1 MLKNLLAIQILG
13 PLLRSVWIWRLLRS
27 GLLILLLAMI
37 AYGWHQHGIPGVEA
51 KDPLMYTNLTTHF
64 FWVWWL
70 MGVVFLAFFFGRIW
84 CAVCP
89 VGWLNALVAE
99 HGLQREL
106 PLWLRNFMPVTL
118 TLLALQLAVYFL
130 TIHRY
135 PDYTAVLLALMVL
148 LAVVVGLFFRK
159 RAFCSLF
166 CPAGAVFGLY
176 ARVAPFQLRVK
187 DAAVCAACTG
197 KECVAG
203 DRIWQRFAL
212 GRAILFWH
220 GRRGDCPVD
229 LLPAEMRD
237 SADCHLCLNCARN
250 CGSDNILL
258 GRRPWLA
265 DLGHGIPSPSETV
278 FFLVLLGMLTANFSK
293 VYVDLREAIFFLPE
307 QAALLLGWQA
317 GGYFLL
323 AVLWVALLFPFLML
337 LPGYLI
343 LRVGDLQSGVVAAGP
358 EEAGRMPTPPL
369 RPGLWEAL
377 GVLSLPCIPLVLS
390 AHMVLAVVKINAKA
404 GYLPFVLRDSS
415 GVQSYL
421 AMNVMQTVA
430 APGVLIPLD
439 LLKWL
444 VVLLLAG
451 GYLLSLA
458 GAGRVARGL
467 QGRFAPKN
475 YKVAAVAGL
484 TLIGALYLATAIRWL
499 FIR

>member
-1 MLKNLLAIQILG
+1 MLKDLLAIPALG
-13 PLLRSVWIWRLLRS
+13 PLLRAVWVWRLLRF
-27 GLLILLLAMI
+27 GFLALLLAMI
-37 AYGWHQHGIPGVEA
+37 AFGWHQHAIPGVA
-51 KDPLMYTNLTTHF
+51 VKDPLMYTNLTSHL
-64 FWVWWL
+64 FWVWWI
-70 MGVVFLAFFFGRIW
+70 MGVVFLAFFFGRAW

-99 HGLQREL
+99 HGLRREL
-106 PLWLRNFMPVTL
+106 PLWLRNFLPVTV

-135 PDYTAVLLALMVL
+135 PDYTAVLLALMLL
-148 LAVVVGLFFRK
+148 LAVAVGLLFRK
-159 RAFCSLF
+159 RAFCSIF

-176 ARVAPFQLRVK
+176 ARVAPLQLRVK
-187 DAAVCAACTG
+187 DAAVCTACTG

-203 DRIWQRFAL
+203 DRIWQRFAM

-258 GRRPWLA
+258 GCRPWLA
-265 DLGHGIPSPSETV
+265 DLGRGILSPSETV

-317 GGYFLL
+317 GGYYLL
-323 AVLWVALLFPFLML
+323 AVLWVALLFPFLLL

-343 LRVGDLQSGVVAAGP
+343 LRAGELQTGRVAAAPAETGT
-358 EEAGRMPTPPL
+358 MPAPPP
-369 RPGLWEAL
+369 RPGFWEAFGAL
-377 GVLSLPCIPLVLS
+377 ALPYIPLILS

-404 GYLPFVLRDSS
+404 GYLPFALRDAS

-421 AMNVMQTVA
+421 AMNVMKTAA

-458 GAGRVARGL
+458 GAGRVARSL
-467 QGRFAPKN
+467 QGRFAPKS
-475 YKVAAVAGL
+475 YIAAAVVGL
-484 TLIGALYLATAIRWL
+484 TLAGTLYLATVIRWL